1 MAGGART
8 RIQLCGRLSVEIA
21 GQQVEGRLR
30 GRQGRLLFAYL
41 AVNRSRTVSR
51 DELVDALW
59 PFDPPPRPGAAL
71 STQLSLLR
79 GALGAERVDGRSEI
93 QLVLPADAWIDVE
106 AAVEAVGRAEAAT
119 ARDDWRAA
127 WSPAQAALAIAERG
141 FLPGHDAPWVDVRR
155 RDLED
160 LMVDALETVAAVGVR
175 IGGSEL
181 GVAERAA
188 RRLIELAPMRE
199 SGHVAL
205 MEVQHARGNA
215 AEGLRVYE
223 ELRRRLRDEL
233 GAVPGAAAQRV
244 HMTLLD
250 PADTPQPAAAPP
262 PVSGAPLPPLL
273 DAAPRLP
280 FVGRRR
286 DLARL
291 ELLLDRTHEL
301 PRQLALLAGEPGIG
315 KTRLLLE
322 FGRLAHERGATT
334 LFGRADE
341 DRLVPYGPFL
351 EAIRHHVAHAPA
363 ESLRRAAELGQSE
376 LVALLPEL
384 RAAGAAEPVPV
395 GGDPVLARYRLFDA
409 LSGLLVDA
417 GSEGPV
423 VVLLDDLH
431 WADEPTLL
439 LLKHVLRAPSQRGLL
454 VVGSYRDAEL
464 HRARAL
470 SDALGDL
477 WRDVPSERLSLRGL
491 ARADVG
497 ALARESTGR
506 EPDDALVR
514 SIHEETEGNPFF
526 AIELARHLAESG
538 AGERRG
544 LPESVREVILRRLAN
559 LDEPVQQAL
568 RHAAVLGREFD
579 LELLERVGPI
589 TGDELVD
596 AVEHAVAARVVTEV
610 PDRPERYSFAH
621 ALIRATLYDDL
632 SGARRVR
639 LHERA
644 GEALIELS
652 AAGRPAATA
661 EVASHLLAALPRGDA
676 AGALDQALRAAGEA
690 TEQLR
695 YEDAA
700 RQLTEAIGALD
711 RHRAGDTQR
720 RVTLLMELGH
730 AQRRSGRMPEAR
742 ATFLEAIA
750 GARALGDRRV
760 LAEAVLG
767 YGGGWF
773 ESAFLDETTVA
784 LLEEA
789 LAGVEGDSVLRLE
802 LLSRLAKALYYSE
815 DERDEER
822 RAQLSGEAIAMAQRL
837 GDDRALLVALEGRHF
852 ALTSPENLDERLAT
866 ARRIIELAA
875 EVGDRERDLL
885 GRYFL
890 IADLVEADR
899 IEEADREIAVY
910 GQLAEQARLQLHRW
924 YHARFLA
931 MRALLAGRLDEA
943 SELAERAYALGIP
956 VEPRT
961 ATMHYGTQTWLLH
974 RIQGRLAELEEPVRM
989 FVEEYPRVPAWRA
1002 GLAHVLLAQGRRDEA
1017 AEVFTEFTES
1027 GFRNV
1032 PRDAIWSLT
1041 MGLAA
1046 DLVAAGLGTRED
1058 ARLLFELL
1066 RPYADRN
1073 AVTGEVIVC
1082 SGPVALYAGAMALA
1096 MGEPETAI
1104 PLLDDALERTARI
1117 GAAPFEAAAAEALS
1131 AARTLRAA

>member
-1 MAGGART
+1 V
-8 RIQLCGRLSVEIA
+8 QLCGRLGVELE
-21 GQQVEGRLR
+21 GEQVEERLR
-30 GRQGRLLFAYL
+30 GRQGRQLFAYL
-41 AVNRSRTVSR
+41 VVNRSRAVTR

-79 GALGAERVDGRSEI
+79 AALGAARVEGRSEI
-93 QLVLPADAWIDVE
+93 QLVLPTDAWVDVE
-106 AAVEAVGRAEAAT
+106 AASEAVGRAEAAT
-119 ARDDWRAA
+119 ARGDWQAA

-141 FLPGHDAPWVDVRR
+141 FMPGHDAPWIDVRR

-160 LMVDALETVAAVGVR
+160 LLVDALEIVATVGVR

-205 MEVQHARGNA
+205 MQVQLARGNA

-244 HMTLLD
+244 HMSLLGEGD
-250 PADTPQPAAAPP
+250 EPEPEPSPAA
-262 PVSGAPLPPLL
+262 SEIPLPPLL
-273 DAAPRLP
+273 ATAPRLP

-291 ELLLDRTHEL
+291 ELLLDRTGEL
-301 PRQLALLAGEPGIG
+301 PHQIALLAGEPGIG

-322 FGRLAHERGATT
+322 FGRLAHERGALT

-341 DRLVPYGPFL
+341 ARLVPYGPFL

-363 ESLRRAAELGQSE
+363 ESLARAADTGQGELR
-376 LVALLPEL
+376 ALLPEL
-384 RAAGAAEPVPV
+384 RAAVGPVPAS
-395 GGDPVLARYRLFDA
+395 GGDPSLARYRLFDA
-409 LSGLLVDA
+409 ISGLLVDA
-417 GSEGPV
+417 AAERPV
-423 VVLLDDLH
+423 VLLLDDLH

-439 LLKHVLRAPSQRGLL
+439 LLKHVLRAPQQRGLL

-470 SDALGDL
+470 SETLADL
-477 WRDVPSERLSLRGL
+477 QRDVPWQRVSLRGL

-497 ALARESTGR
+497 ALARESTGT
-506 EPDDALVR
+506 EPDEALVA

-526 AIELARHLAESG
+526 AIELARHLAE
-538 AGERRG
+538 ADPEQRAG
-544 LPESVREVILRRLAN
+544 LPDGVRDVILLRLAH
-559 LDEPVQQAL
+559 LDEPSEQAL

-579 LELLERVGPI
+579 LDVLERLGPVQ
-589 TGDELVD
+589 GDALVD
-596 AVEHAVAARVVTEV
+596 ALDEAVAARVVTEV

-621 ALIRATLYDDL
+621 ALIRATLYADL
-632 SGARRVR
+632 TGARRVR

-644 GEALIELS
+644 GDALLALRE
-652 AAGRPAATA
+652 AGRPVSTG
-661 EVASHLLAALPRGDA
+661 EIASHLLAALPRGDA
-676 AGALDQALRAAGEA
+676 GRALDQAALAAREA
-690 TEQLR
+690 TDLLR

-700 RQLTEAIGALD
+700 RQLT
-711 RHRAGDTQR
+711 QPR
-720 RVTLLMELGH
+720 RLALLMELGH

-742 ATFLEAIA
+742 ATFLDAIA
-750 GARALGDRRV
+750 IARELGDRRV

-773 ESAFLDETTVA
+773 ESAFMDETTVA

-789 LAGVEGDSVLRLE
+789 LAGVDGDSVLRLE

-822 RAQLSGEAIAMAQRL
+822 RVQLSAEAIAMAERL
-837 GDDRALLVALEGRHF
+837 GDDGALLVALEGRHF
-852 ALTSPENLDERLAT
+852 ALTSPENLDERIAT

-890 IADLVEADR
+890 IADLVEADQMD
-899 IEEADREIAVY
+899 EADREIELY
-910 GQLAEQARLQLHRW
+910 GRLAEEARLQLHRW

-931 MRALLAGRLDEA
+931 MRALLAGRLDDA
-943 SELAERAYALGIP
+943 AALAQRAFELGQP

-961 ATMHYGTQTWLLH
+961 ATMHFGTQTWLLH
-974 RIQGRLAELEEPVRM
+974 RIQGRLGELEEPVRM
-989 FVEEYPRVPAWRA
+989 FVAEYPRVPAWRA

-1017 AEVFTEFTES
+1017 AEVFREFTES
-1027 GFRNV
+1027 RFANV

-1046 DLVAAGLGTRED
+1046 DLVAAGLGTPED
-1058 ARLLFELL
+1058 ARLLYELL
-1066 RPYADRN
+1066 APYAERN

-1082 SGPVALYAGAMALA
+1082 SGPMALYAGAMALV
-1096 MGEPETAI
+1096 MGEPGRAI
-1104 PLLDDALERTARI
+1104 PLLESALERSERM
-1117 GAAPFEAAAAEALS
+1117 GAKPFEDAAREALEQARALQQ
-1131 AARTLRAA
+1131 AA